1 MLLCLGRVL
10 FAFYLIDLLLK
21 KPVGK
26 KIKER
31 LVMVMGGGP
40 HRKEGRR
47 GGFMSLLFP
56 AADTAQI
63 YSRTE

>member
-1 MLLCLGRVL
+1 M
-10 FAFYLIDLLLK
+10 

-31 LVMVMGGGP
+31 LVMVMGGDP

-56 AADTAQI
+56 VTGTVQI